1 MQSAA
6 PKTEFFNGPLSL
18 AESAC
23 LGDNGRTMS
32 ELVFL
37 NGRWIAAAEAG
48 LPLTDG
54 GFVQGTTI
62 AEQLRT
68 FGGRLFD
75 FDEHIDRMDSSL
87 AVLGLEPPMARSE
100 LRAAAERL
108 VAHNHALL
116 NEGDDLG
123 LSVFATPG
131 DYPAYSRSTTSQP
144 LLAMHTYPLPFRL
157 WAEKY
162 SRGQHLA
169 VSSVRQVPSACWP
182 AHVKCRSRMHYYLAD
197 REVARR
203 YPGARA
209 VLLDLDG
216 FITEASTANVLIY
229 RRDEGLISPPLAH
242 VLPGVT
248 LGRVFRLAEG
258 IGLNAGY
265 RNLTTDDIA
274 AADEVMLS
282 STPFC
287 LLPVTRF
294 DGRPVGDG
302 APGPVFSQLLAE
314 LNRFVGLDIA
324 AQAMRFAGR

>member
-1 MQSAA
+1 
-6 PKTEFFNGPLSL
+6 
-18 AESAC
+18 
-23 LGDNGRTMS
+23 MS
-32 ELVFL
+32 ELAFL
-37 NGRWIAAAEAG
+37 NGRWIAADDAG
-48 LPLTDG
+48 LPLIDG

-68 FGGRLFD
+68 FAGRIFH

-87 AVLGLEPPMARSE
+87 AVLGLEPPLARSE

-116 NEGDDLG
+116 AEGDDLG
-123 LSVFATPG
+123 LSIFVTPG
-131 DYPAYSRSTTSQP
+131 NYPAYSRTAASRP
-144 LLAMHTYPLPFRL
+144 LLGMHTYPLPFRL

-169 VSSVRQVPSACWP
+169 VSSVRQVPKECWP

-203 YPGARA
+203 FPGARA
-209 VLLDLDG
+209 ILLDFDG
-216 FITEASTANVLIY
+216 FVTEASTANVLIY
-229 RRDEGLISPPLAH
+229 RRDEGLVSPPLAR

-248 LGRVFRLAEG
+248 LSGVFRLAEQL
-258 IGLNAGY
+258 GLNAVQ
-265 RNLTTDDIA
+265 RDLTADDVA
-274 AADEVMLS
+274 AADEVLLS

-294 DGRPVGDG
+294 EGRPVGDG
-302 APGPVFSQLLAE
+302 SPGPVFSQLLGE
-314 LNRFVGLDIA
+314 WNRLVGLDIA
-324 AQAMRFAGR
+324 AQALRFADR

>member
-1 MQSAA
+1 
-6 PKTEFFNGPLSL
+6 
-18 AESAC
+18 
-23 LGDNGRTMS
+23 MS

-37 NGRWIAAAEAG
+37 NGHWIAADQAG
-48 LPLTDG
+48 LPFTDG

-68 FGGRLFD
+68 FGGRIFHV
-75 FDEHIDRMDSSL
+75 DEHIDRMDSSL

-108 VAHNHALL
+108 VSHNHALL
-116 NEGDDLG
+116 SEGDDLG
-123 LSVFATPG
+123 LSVFVTPG
-131 DYPAYSRSTTSQP
+131 DYPAYSRATTSRP
-144 LLAMHTYPLPFRL
+144 ILGMHTYPLPFRL

-169 VSSVRQVPSACWP
+169 LSNVRQVPPECWP
-182 AHVKCRSRMHYYLAD
+182 PQVKCRSRMHYYLAD
-197 REVARR
+197 REVAQR

-229 RRDEGLISPPLAH
+229 RRDEGLISPPLAR

-248 LGRVFRLAEG
+248 LHSLFCIAERL
-258 IGLNAGY
+258 GLATGH
-265 RNLTTDDIA
+265 RNLTADDLA
-274 AADEVMLS
+274 AADEVLLS

-294 DGRPVGDG
+294 EGRPVGDG
-302 APGPVFSQLLAE
+302 TPGPVFSQLLGE
-314 LNRFVGLDIA
+314 WNRLVGLDIA
-324 AQAMRFAGR
+324 AQALRFSDR

>member
-1 MQSAA
+1 
-6 PKTEFFNGPLSL
+6 
-18 AESAC
+18 
-23 LGDNGRTMS
+23 MS

-37 NGRWIAAAEAG
+37 NGRWIAADQAG
-48 LPLTDG
+48 VPLTDG

-68 FGGRLFD
+68 FGGRIFH

-100 LRAAAERL
+100 LRSAAERL

-116 NEGDDLG
+116 AEGDDLG
-123 LSVFATPG
+123 LSVFVTPG
-131 DYPAYSRSTTSQP
+131 DYPAYSRASDSRP
-144 LLAMHTYPLPFRL
+144 LLGMHTYPLPFRL

-162 SRGQHLA
+162 SLGQHLA
-169 VSSVRQVPSACWP
+169 VSSVRQVPAECWP

-203 YPGARA
+203 FPGARA
-209 VLLDLDG
+209 VLLDHDG

-229 RRDEGLISPPLAH
+229 RRDEGLISPPLAR

-248 LGRVFRLAEG
+248 LGNVFRLAER
-258 IGLNAGY
+258 IGLRAGY
-265 RNLTTDDIA
+265 RNLTADDVA

-294 DGRPVGDG
+294 NDRLVGDGRPGLI
-302 APGPVFSQLLAE
+302 FSQLLGE
-314 LNRFVGLDIA
+314 WNRCVGVDIV
-324 AQAMRFAGR
+324 AQALRFAGR